1 MFTIKI
7 PLLSHEDELITPS
20 FPTQRNSDLTEERTG
35 RPREDRHQLKP
46 AGVESTSALP
56 SQLKCSL
63 QLNDHQVLSQVR
75 EDMESS
81 FKDKVLSPES
91 DIMSKARY
99 RGYGAQDGSS
109 YSESHSSHEGQR
121 EGRREHD
128 ERNAAEDY
136 QSEATCDKKSSRNQ
150 RKSRRRP
157 PYSYIALIAMAI
169 QNSPEK
175 RLTLD
180 GICKFIRD
188 RFPFYRESY
197 PSWKICIR
205 NNLSLNDC
213 FIKTGIKS
221 DEPLKGNYWTLDPD
235 SYSMFEN
242 GSFLRR
248 KTRFKRQERNS
259 SESKTLASE
268 SGCPSYTTPLDL
280 HSMYLGG
287 TLLPTSYSFSPM
299 DAPKISSLPPYIPAL
314 HYMHSPQLPP
324 LLPPYY
330 QHINCQQCSL
340 CESSKHGHINPYVRI

>member
-1 MFTIKI
+1 
-7 PLLSHEDELITPS
+7 
-20 FPTQRNSDLTEERTG
+20 
-35 RPREDRHQLKP
+35 
-46 AGVESTSALP
+46 
-56 SQLKCSL
+56 
-63 QLNDHQVLSQVR
+63 
-75 EDMESS
+75 MENS
-81 FKDKVLSPES
+81 FKDKVLNPESS
-91 DIMSKARY
+91 DIMSNARY
-99 RGYGAQDGSS
+99 RGHRAQDVSH
-109 YSESHSSHEGQR
+109 SESQSSHEGHR

-128 ERNAAEDY
+128 ERSAEDY
-136 QSEATCDKKSSRNQ
+136 HSETECDKKSSRNQ

-157 PYSYIALIAMAI
+157 PYSYIALISMAI

-259 SESKTLASE
+259 SDSKSLTSE
-268 SGCPSYTTPLDL
+268 SGCPSYTSPLDL
-280 HSMYLGG
+280 HSMYLGVG
-287 TLLPTSYSFSPM
+287 GSLLPPSYSFSPM
-299 DAPKISSLPPYIPAL
+299 DAPKISSLPPYIPF

-340 CESSKHGHINPYVRI
+340 CESSKHGHTNPYVRI